1 MTNYFRITAYY
12 PKANVGFILDSYGK
26 FEKLWQFSSALV
38 YKGCKILEVGR
49 EENFA
54 VAIFPKAAPDED
66 NLILRACAKGQP
78 TKSDGKIQIN
88 GRFYFPEQEEL

>member
-1 MTNYFRITAYY
+1 MNNYFRITAYY

-38 YKGCKILEVGR
+38 YKGCKILEVGSA
-49 EENFA
+49 EKFSDGN
-54 VAIFPKAAPDED
+54 FPKADPDED